1 MPMFRKITILT
12 TALLA
17 LCQCNTLKTDCEALR
32 LREAEIA
39 KEATGDY
46 YIGRRY
52 HIPYTRF
59 WGYMRKPGQS
69 WRTAKLVM
77 MDERTCRT
85 PDRGME
91 PPAENAVYG
100 TDNNVEYIVKGSYT
114 GTVAYDPSTNQV
126 LPVFRPTG
134 FEVRNR
140 QPGYLFVPSE
150 EYEAERVTLR
160 PSLMPT
166 PQTCSQY
173 R

>member
-1 MPMFRKITILT
+1 MFRKITILT

-17 LCQCNTLKTDCEALR
+17 LCQCNTLKSDCEALR
-32 LREAEIA
+32 RREAEIA
-39 KEATGDY
+39 KEVTGDY

-52 HIPYTRF
+52 HIPHTRF
-59 WGYMRKPGQS
+59 WGYMREPGQS

-77 MDERTCRT
+77 MDERSCRV

-91 PPAENAVYG
+91 PPAENAIYG
-100 TDNNVEYIVKGSYT
+100 TDNNVEYIVKGAYT

-134 FEVRNR
+134 FEVRNSK
-140 QPGYLFVPSE
+140 PGYLFVPSE

-160 PSLMPT
+160 PALMPT
-166 PQTCSQY
+166 PEACSQY